1 MKHFETVRYR
11 VQPTELSEVIVALL
25 AEEGFDGFLEE
36 SQGWTIASRLE
47 NPNHRLSILEVIS
60 TLPGNLEWSSE
71 RIPEQNWNASWE
83 ASFPIIDIGDA
94 IRIRAPFHEK
104 GASNREEFE
113 LEPDMAFG
121 TGHHPTTFL
130 MAEALRT
137 RSAGKT
143 CLDFGTGTG
152 ILTMVMLRFGAL
164 HVTAID
170 NDERA
175 VQTAARHIA
184 TEKGGLERSC
194 VVCSSTLPDGHF
206 DVIAANIHLNVIVEK
221 LPAMYLKLNSG
232 GQILVSG
239 ILEHQE
245 KTLVLAAQEHG
256 FLPTFKQ
263 TKEGWV
269 CLALEKT
276 K

>member
-1 MKHFETVRYR
+1 MKHYETLRYR
-11 VQPTELSEVIVALL
+11 VQPSELAEVLMALL
-25 AEEGFDGFLEE
+25 AEEGFDGFWDEG
-36 SQGWTIASRLE
+36 QGWTVASRLE
-47 NPNHRLSILEVIS
+47 NLDSNLEIS
-60 TLPGNLEWSSE
+60 SLLNGMPGNIEWSVE
-71 RIPEQNWNASWE
+71 RIQEQNWNATWE
-83 ASFPIIDIGDA
+83 QTFPAVEIGDF
-94 IRIRAPFHEK
+94 IRIRAPFHPKE
-104 GASNREEFE
+104 SSQREEFE

-137 RSAGKT
+137 RSKGKT

-175 VQTAARHIA
+175 VQTAKRHIS
-184 TEKGGLERSC
+184 TEKTGVERARVLFTSN
-194 VVCSSTLPDGHF
+194 LPDEQY

-221 LPAMYLKLNSG
+221 LPEMYSRLNSG

-239 ILEHQE
+239 ILENQE
-245 KTLVLAAQEHG
+245 KTLVMAAEKNG

-263 TKEGWV
+263 TKEGWI
-269 CLALEKT
+269 CLALEKR